1 MQNLLYST
9 LNIIID
15 AVALV
20 VLIVYI
26 VLGIKHGF
34 VKTFFKSFGTIIGFI
49 VAALLCSTVAN
60 FLESQWGLASTIG
73 GWFKGVLTNLFGDGL
88 MNTSVNDVTADMM
101 QKGGVS
107 AWLVDT
113 VINIAQKNNI
123 PQDVTLSQVICPVVG
138 FYVSC
143 ALAFIIVFILTKII
157 LWLVGELVQKL
168 HTIKVIGAVDKILG
182 IVFGII
188 RAVLLL
194 DIIVM
199 IINSLPISFIHTVAL
214 AIPQTY
220 LCNFLVSTNVI
231 GLICDLVVNNGI
243 ANMIATLF

>member
-1 MQNLLYST
+1 MLTST
-9 LNIIID
+9 
-15 AVALV
+15 
-20 VLIVYI
+20 
-26 VLGIKHGF
+26 
-34 VKTFFKSFGTIIGFI
+34 
-49 VAALLCSTVAN
+49 
-60 FLESQWGLASTIG
+60 GLAAI
-73 GWFKGVLTNLFGDGL
+73 
-88 MNTSVNDVTADMM
+88 VTADMM

-143 ALAFIIVFILTKII
+143 AIGFIAVFILTKII

-231 GLICDLVVNNGI
+231 GLIFDFAVNNGI